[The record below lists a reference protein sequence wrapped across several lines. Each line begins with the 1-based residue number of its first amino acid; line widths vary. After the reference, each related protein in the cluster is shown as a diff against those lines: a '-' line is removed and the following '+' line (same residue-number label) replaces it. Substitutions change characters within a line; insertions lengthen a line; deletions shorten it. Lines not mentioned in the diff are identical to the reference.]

1 MNWDFWNGE
10 TFTWENP
17 KSVKYLKPWKYKV
30 LLKTEDF
37 KGKIYEKIF
46 EVEFIEKPINTYS
59 KQISNK
65 NVLEEE
71 LKEKDLEKQ
80 DFFFIFTIIFL
91 IWSWSFILLR
101 KYNII

>member
-1 MNWDFWNGE
+1 M
-10 TFTWENP
+10 
-17 KSVKYLKPWKYKV
+17 
-30 LLKTEDF
+30 
-37 KGKIYEKIF
+37 
-46 EVEFIEKPINTYS
+46 EFIEKPINAYS

-80 DFFFIFTIIFL
+80 DFFFIFTIISL

>member
-1 MNWDFWNGE
+1 ME
-10 TFTWENP
+10 
-17 KSVKYLKPWKYKV
+17 L
-30 LLKTEDF
+30 
-37 KGKIYEKIF
+37 
-46 EVEFIEKPINTYS
+46 IEKPINTYS
-59 KQISNK
+59 KQISDK

-80 DFFFIFTIIFL
+80 DFFFIFTIISL